1 MPRKPRANPIGIPQH
16 LIQRGNNRQAC
27 FTSEQDFIAY
37 AGWLKDY
44 AKKFQVEIHAW
55 VFMTNHVHLLCTPQ
69 KTNAISQMMQSIG
82 RQYVRYFNYT
92 YKRSGTLWEGRY
104 KSCLVQ
110 TEDYLIQLYRY
121 IELNPVRANMVDDP
135 CEYKWSSYQ
144 VNALGKASA
153 LCTPHPTYLAIHPTE
168 KARQTCY
175 RALFKHHLDT
185 QIVEDIRQATNK
197 GMAIGN
203 DKFKDEIE
211 KLTGTKM
218 RPQKIGRPPKQPK

>member
-1 MPRKPRANPIGIPQH
+1 MPRKPRANPIGVPQH
-16 LIQRGNNRQAC
+16 IIQRGNNRQAC
-27 FTSEQDFIAY
+27 FASQQDFIAY
-37 AGWLKDY
+37 TGWLKDY

-55 VFMTNHVHLLCTPQ
+55 VFMTNHVHLLCTPL
-69 KTNAISQMMQSIG
+69 KTDAISQMMQSLG

-110 TEDYLIQLYRY
+110 TEVYLIQLYRY

-135 CEYKWSSYQ
+135 SEYQWSSYQ
-144 VNALGKASA
+144 VNALGKASE
-153 LCTPHPTYLAIHPTE
+153 LCTPHCVYLAIHPQG
-168 KARQTCY
+168 KARQTAY
-175 RALFKHHLDT
+175 RALFAHHLDT
-185 QIVEDIRQATNK
+185 KIIDDIRQATHK

-211 KLTGTKM
+211 KRTGRSM
-218 RPQKIGRPPKQPK
+218 RPKKAGRPSKQPN

>member
-44 AKKFQVEIHAW
+44 AKKFRVEIHAW

-69 KTNAISQMMQSIG
+69 ETNAISQMMQSIG

-135 CEYKWSSYQ
+135 CEYQWSSYQ
-144 VNALGKASA
+144 VNALGKVSA

>member
-16 LIQRGNNRQAC
+16 IIQRGNNRQAC

-37 AGWLKDY
+37 TGWLKDY

-55 VFMTNHVHLLCTPQ
+55 VFMTNHVHLLCTPL
-69 KTNAISQMMQSIG
+69 KTNSISQMMQSLG

-92 YKRSGTLWEGRY
+92 YKRTGTLWEGRY

-135 CEYKWSSYQ
+135 CEYQWSSYQ
-144 VNALGKASA
+144 VNALGKASL
-153 LCTPHPTYLAIHPTE
+153 LCTPHPAYLAIHPTE

-185 QIVEDIRQATNK
+185 KIIEDIRQATHK

-203 DKFKDEIE
+203 EKFKDEIE
-211 KLTGTKM
+211 KLTGTNM
-218 RPQKIGRPPKQPK
+218 RPKRIGRPTKRPE